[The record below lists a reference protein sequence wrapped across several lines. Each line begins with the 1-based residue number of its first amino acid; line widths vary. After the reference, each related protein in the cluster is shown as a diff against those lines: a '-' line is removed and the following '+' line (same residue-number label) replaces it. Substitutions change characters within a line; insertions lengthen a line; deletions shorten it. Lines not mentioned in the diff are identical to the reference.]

1 MQVHYLE
8 FVTPDVDAVCET
20 LSQLHGVTFDPG
32 DPMLGNARTAEL
44 ASGGKIGVR
53 APMHESESP
62 IVRPYMLVDDIDAAV
77 ASAEKAGGEVALA
90 PMELPGHG
98 KCAIF
103 FQGGIQHGLWQ
114 V

>member
-8 FVTPDVDAVCET
+8 FVTPDVDIVCAT
-20 LSQLHGVTFDPG
+20 LSELHGVTFGTG
-32 DPMLGNARTAEL
+32 DPALGNARTATL
-44 ASGGKIGVR
+44 AGGGKIGVR

-62 IVRPYMLVDDIDAAV
+62 IVRPYVLVDDIDAAV
-77 ASAEKAGGEVALA
+77 TSAEAAGGQVALA